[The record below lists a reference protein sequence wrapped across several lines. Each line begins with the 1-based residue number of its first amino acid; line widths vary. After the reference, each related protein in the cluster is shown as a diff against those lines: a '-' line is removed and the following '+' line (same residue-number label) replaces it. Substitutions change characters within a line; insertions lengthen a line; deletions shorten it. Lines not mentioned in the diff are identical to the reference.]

1 MYMDM
6 ENNMKIQIDNE
17 VLDANKE
24 IQKIVTDA
32 QNDALD
38 YENLILSQIEAKE
51 IQRQVILDRLGL
63 TADEAKLLLG

>member
-1 MYMDM
+1 MDM

>member
-1 MYMDM
+1 MDM

-38 YENLILSQIEAKE
+38 HENLILSQIEAKE